1 MLPLVVTRLQ
11 AVTLS
16 PRPSAVPLQQ
26 PPAAVV
32 ASPAD
37 PAAEEAADHADLI
50 VPAKKR
56 RPRRTALP
64 DADLRVR
71 EIDPSDIPDPAA
83 AATAAAEG
91 TVPAAVSYTPLLQ
104 EISDIQKQNPDHV
117 LFIQV
122 GSFYEIYDLG
132 VNFDDIA
139 SLLGLRIGTVRNRKT
154 PVRFVGFPL
163 PKVSTYISILLK
175 NGRSVAIVDQIGK
188 DNLSATKNFNRGVVR
203 IISPGTNIDA
213 DDAVASS
220 PTMAENSFLL
230 CISPAPSLLSPSDAS
245 GDKPAS
251 DNTATD
257 KPAASEDEDDGDGDF
272 VARITPR
279 TRLGLSWIDVG
290 TNEFFTTESCIADLE
305 SEVARIA
312 PKEILVPEGFFSAI
326 DNGRQVRAM
335 LKRACHVTSRPHALF
350 KSRESVARFESLW
363 VSNHPEI
370 ALSAATGSGPVDL
383 HDLVLSKSI
392 HERQIASAA
401 GLLAYVDSSFPLA
414 KLEFRIPTI
423 INESNTM
430 RLSAAT
436 LDALEIVRNM
446 RDHTVKGSLLGSI
459 NTTRTAPGS
468 RMLAARL
475 KSPSTDAAE
484 ISRRLDLVEAFY
496 AAHPDLGA
504 AVSDKLRS
512 CSDINR
518 SVQRM
523 HIGTASTA
531 DFRNIMST
539 LQSAADL
546 SVVLSNHPDTRGCQ
560 PLQDLVAQM
569 GKFDGLLAELKDM
582 LVDDG
587 GSGAIVLGS
596 IARGFSQELDSLR
609 EDRLAMDKKRLN
621 LRETFM
627 RQFDHDFVFVID
639 QRHGAALDF
648 PRIAARRRADLEAA
662 IGRDRKAH
670 VLPHRTLASSIRV
683 RHEKWSALYHEI
695 QECEER
701 LLKLEMAIFENAC
714 EKIKQSSFQI
724 IELAHALAEIDVSCS
739 LGLLARE
746 REFVRP
752 VLVDEPV
759 HRIKDGRH
767 PVVEHFQSQRGQ
779 NFISNDAHLADTERL
794 WILTGPNM
802 GGKSTFLRQCGL
814 MSILAQAGSFVPA
827 KSASM
832 GIVDN
837 VFSRIGSA
845 DDLSANEST
854 FMIEMRETAYILQNA
869 TPRSLVIMD
878 EVGRGTS
885 TMDGLSLAYGIVEH
899 LVHVNRSRGLFS
911 THYHEL
917 ARLVEQAA
925 LPGVGCYKTTV
936 DHSGTGH
943 LACLYRIEPGVI
955 TQSYGIVVAAY
966 AGLPETVIESAAA
979 IHKRLEREAPLDG
992 GAGKAKGRS
1001 KARVQHEE
1009 N

>member
-1 MLPLVVTRLQ
+1 
-11 AVTLS
+11 
-16 PRPSAVPLQQ
+16 
-26 PPAAVV
+26 
-32 ASPAD
+32 
-37 PAAEEAADHADLI
+37 
-50 VPAKKR
+50 
-56 RPRRTALP
+56 
-64 DADLRVR
+64 
-71 EIDPSDIPDPAA
+71 
-83 AATAAAEG
+83 
-91 TVPAAVSYTPLLQ
+91 
-104 EISDIQKQNPDHV
+104 
-117 LFIQV
+117 
-122 GSFYEIYDLG
+122 
-132 VNFDDIA
+132 
-139 SLLGLRIGTVRNRKT
+139 
-154 PVRFVGFPL
+154 
-163 PKVSTYISILLK
+163 
-175 NGRSVAIVDQIGK
+175 
-188 DNLSATKNFNRGVVR
+188 
-203 IISPGTNIDA
+203 
-213 DDAVASS
+213 
-220 PTMAENSFLL
+220 
-230 CISPAPSLLSPSDAS
+230 
-245 GDKPAS
+245 
-251 DNTATD
+251 
-257 KPAASEDEDDGDGDF
+257 
-272 VARITPR
+272 
-279 TRLGLSWIDVG
+279 
-290 TNEFFTTESCIADLE
+290 
-305 SEVARIA
+305 
-312 PKEILVPEGFFSAI
+312 
-326 DNGRQVRAM
+326 
-335 LKRACHVTSRPHALF
+335 
-350 KSRESVARFESLW
+350 
-363 VSNHPEI
+363 
-370 ALSAATGSGPVDL
+370 
-383 HDLVLSKSI
+383 
-392 HERQIASAA
+392 
-401 GLLAYVDSSFPLA
+401 
-414 KLEFRIPTI
+414 
-423 INESNTM
+423 
-430 RLSAAT
+430 
-436 LDALEIVRNM
+436 
-446 RDHTVKGSLLGSI
+446 
-459 NTTRTAPGS
+459 
-468 RMLAARL
+468 
-475 KSPSTDAAE
+475 
-484 ISRRLDLVEAFY
+484 
-496 AAHPDLGA
+496 
-504 AVSDKLRS
+504 
-512 CSDINR
+512 
-518 SVQRM
+518 M

-627 RQFDHDFVFVID
+627 RQFGGSSGVVLPALLALLTPRMLTPAAFLTQDHDFVFVID

-802 GGKSTFLRQCGL
+802 GGKSTFLRQWYGGRPAYHPFTVAHRPGL

-936 DHSGTGH
+936 DHSGKVLQTGH